1 MLSKLISKG
10 GFPGHKSNLF
20 VCRIRWRRGIVS
32 EAVIIEIA
40 KGFVAI
46 GTLTSVLVFTQNATN
61 KRFEDSNKSSE
72 KRFED
77 LQKSSDK
84 RFEASDKRFADL
96 QAASSQRLAVSNQ
109 RFADLIGS
117 LKDGK
122 VSDALVKTAEASAVD
137 IRFKNLETVVEKS
150 VTASS
155 KKWV

>member
-1 MLSKLISKG
+1 LN
-10 GFPGHKSNLF
+10 KS
-20 VCRIRWRRGIVS
+20 S
-32 EAVIIEIA
+32 E
-40 KGFVAI
+40 
-46 GTLTSVLVFTQNATN
+46 
-61 KRFEDSNKSSE
+61 KRFEDLNKSSE

-84 RFEASDKRFADL
+84 RFADL
-96 QAASSQRLAVSNQ
+96 QAASSQRLAASNQ